1 MNMSLVFSAFISSP
15 VSLIVATGE
24 ILFFLYSIYASDQ
37 YINIISINK
46 NLDNNHKNKK
56 KD

>member
-1 MNMSLVFSAFISSP
+1 MSLVFSAFISSP